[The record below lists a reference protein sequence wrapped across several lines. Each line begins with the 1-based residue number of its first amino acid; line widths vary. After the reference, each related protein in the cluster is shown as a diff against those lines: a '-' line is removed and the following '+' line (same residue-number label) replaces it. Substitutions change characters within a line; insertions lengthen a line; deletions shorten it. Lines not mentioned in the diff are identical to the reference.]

1 MGRSSRPKP
10 IRLAEKLFQIRI
22 ALGLSQNSMLRCLN
36 LDQEL
41 FQGSISGY
49 ELGTREPPLPVL
61 LKYAQAA
68 GVWIDVL
75 VDDNVD
81 IPEKLPASPK
91 SEGIRRKT
99 ITVKKRRAKSR

>member
-10 IRLAEKLFQIRI
+10 TRLGEKLLQIRI
-22 ALGLSQNSMLRCLN
+22 SLGLSQNGMLRQLGF
-36 LDQEL
+36 DQDL

-61 LKYAQAA
+61 LKYAQVA

-75 VDDNVD
+75 VDDEVD
-81 IPEKLPASPK
+81 LPEKLPASPK
-91 SEGIRRKT
+91 SEGIRRKKSSR
-99 ITVKKRRAKSR
+99 KKS